1 MASDPQTPPAS
12 ANSVDE
18 GSTARKPGEK
28 SSSRTTVLMAFAAV
42 YLFWG
47 STYLGSKFAMEAFPP
62 YLLGGIRFVIAG
74 ALLGGWLMATG
85 RVPWR
90 DFTRGAWWLGAGVA
104 GVLFFAVAN
113 GLVSMG
119 VQRVPSG
126 LAALVVGLTSVWIVL
141 FDRLLAR
148 AGAPPRAIAI
158 GLAMGVTGV
167 AVLGGPSW
175 TGPGGELDSVGLAL
189 VAVSTVAWA
198 AATVLSKRI
207 ARPPS
212 ILASSA
218 MQMVVG
224 GVAMFAVSV
233 AFERGAWPS
242 AGEVGWTPWLAIAYL
257 VVFGSLV
264 GFTAYVHL
272 LQNVS
277 AAAVATYAYV
287 NPLVALALGAVLA
300 GETVPVRT
308 WFAAP
313 LILGA
318 VAIMQFVRPPAPDQ
332 LPVDEE

>member
-1 MASDPQTPPAS
+1 MASDPQSPPAS
-12 ANSVDE
+12 PNSADANDAPAP
-18 GSTARKPGEK
+18 ARAGV
-28 SSSRTTVLMAFAAV
+28 SSRTLLVLAFAAV

-74 ALLGGWLMATG
+74 LLLGGWLMATG

-141 FDRLLAR
+141 FDRVLAR
-148 AGAPPRAIAI
+148 AGAPPKAIAI

-175 TGPGGELDSVGLAL
+175 TGPAGELDTTGLVL

-198 AATVLSKRI
+198 SATVLSKRI

-233 AFERGAWPS
+233 AFERGSWPQV
-242 AGEVGWTPWLAIAYL
+242 GHVGWGPWMAIAYL

-287 NPLVALALGAVLA
+287 NPLVALVLGAALA
-300 GETVPVRT
+300 GETVPKRT

-318 VAIMQFVRPPAPDQ
+318 VAIMQFVRPPEPDQ